1 MRTENEDLVCR
12 DNEGDE
18 EGQYAGGGVTVPS
31 RSPPPPEI
39 VTAQLR
45 ASGIMQ
51 TSAELHPLNEE

>member
-1 MRTENEDLVCR
+1 MRISSAVTMREMRR
-12 DNEGDE
+12 DN
-18 EGQYAGGGVTVPS
+18 AGGGVTADT
-31 RSPPPPEI
+31 RSPPPPDI

>member
-1 MRTENEDLVCR
+1 MRISSAVTMREMRR
-12 DNEGDE
+12 DN
-18 EGQYAGGGVTVPS
+18 AGGGVTADTKTVPS

>member
-18 EGQYAGGGVTVPS
+18 EGQCWGGVTVPS